1 MNITFVIESLVN
13 GGAERVVSL
22 LSKEMARQGNT
33 VSIITFKD
41 DCHYSYGGKLYCL
54 NLPMNSTGV
63 FGLICLYT
71 KRAIAI
77 RKLALI
83 IKPDK
88 VFSFMEV
95 SSIISIC
102 AFIKPLVCIRTHPG
116 SFTSKIKFIIRLLYP
131 FSRAIICNSQA
142 QMTTFQTIVN
152 HPSIHTIYNPID
164 FELIDQLKDNP
175 CYFKRPFI
183 LSAGRLVD
191 LKRFDLLIQA
201 YALSECRQYA
211 DLMIIGSGEKEASL
225 KTLCKDLGISDFVIF
240 QGSTSNPFCYMKRCL
255 FFVLTSDYEGF
266 PNVLAEAL
274 ACGAAVIST
283 DCPTG
288 PSELI
293 KDGYNGILVPTDQVR
308 PLAQAMTT
316 LCNNPDL
323 RTQLKNAALPSVS
336 HLQLTQI
343 TNQFLKI

>member
-1 MNITFVIESLVN
+1 MNITFVIESLSK

-22 LSKEMARQGNT
+22 LSKEMLTKGNT
-33 VSIITFKD
+33 VTIITFKD

-54 NLPMNSTGV
+54 NLPMNTTGV
-63 FGLICLYT
+63 FGLIGLYI
-71 KRAIAI
+71 KRAIALK
-77 RKLALI
+77 KLLLR

-102 AFIKPLVCIRTHPG
+102 ALINPIVCIRLTPEYF
-116 SFTSKIKFIIRLLYP
+116 SAKIKFIIRLLYP

-142 QMTTFQTIVN
+142 QIPTLQTIVN
-152 HPSIHTIYNPID
+152 HPSIFTIYNPID

-175 CYFKRPFI
+175 CDFNRPFI
-183 LSAGRLVD
+183 LSVGRLAD
-191 LKRFDLLIQA
+191 QKRFDLLIQA
-201 YALSECRQYA
+201 YALSECRECA
-211 DLMIIGSGEKEASL
+211 DLMIIGCGDKETSL
-225 KTLCKDLGISDFVIF
+225 KMLCKNLGISDRVVFK
-240 QGSTSNPFCYMKRCL
+240 GNADNPFCFMKQCL
-255 FFVLTSDYEGF
+255 FFVLSSDYEGF

-293 KDGYNGILVPTDQVR
+293 KDGCNGILVPTDQVR

-316 LCNNPDL
+316 LCNNQDL
-323 RTQLKNAALPSVS
+323 RTQLKNAAPSSVS
-336 HLQLTQI
+336 HLHLSHI
-343 TNQFLKI
+343 TNQFLNI

>member
-1 MNITFVIESLVN
+1 MNITFVIESLSK

-22 LSKEMARQGNT
+22 LSKEMARQGHT

-41 DCHYSYGGKLYCL
+41 DCHYPYEGNLYCL
-54 NLPMNSTGV
+54 NLPMTTTGF
-63 FGLICLYT
+63 FGLMGLYI
-71 KRAIAI
+71 KRSIALKK
-77 RKLALI
+77 RVLS

-95 SSIISIC
+95 SSIISIST
-102 AFIKPLVCIRTHPG
+102 FIKPIVCIRLNPG
-116 SFTSKIKFIIRLLYP
+116 SFSAKIKFIIRLLYP

-142 QMTTFQTIVN
+142 QIPTLLTIVN
-152 HPSIHTIYNPID
+152 HSSIHTIYNPID

-175 CYFKRPFI
+175 CDFSRPFI
-183 LSAGRLVD
+183 LSVGRLAD
-191 LKRFDLLIQA
+191 QKRFDLLIQA
-201 YALSECRQYA
+201 YALSECRKYA
-211 DLMIIGSGEKEASL
+211 DLMIIGSGDKEASL
-225 KTLCKDLGISDFVIF
+225 KTLSENLGISDRVLFK
-240 QGSTSNPFCYMKRCL
+240 GNSDNPFCFMKQCL
-255 FFVLTSDYEGF
+255 FFVLSSDYEGF

-293 KDGYNGILVPTDQVR
+293 KDGYNGILVPTNQVS

-316 LCNNPDL
+316 LYNNQDI
-323 RTQLKNAALPSVS
+323 RTQLKNAARLSVS
-336 HLQLTQI
+336 HLHLSHI
-343 TNQFLKI
+343 TNQFLNI